1 MVKSVNT
8 QGNNNYGTINKIGTT
23 ENGRSVYQISDG
35 TGKIAGRLSVAA
47 KDCDTF
53 EKSYETILNAAP
65 KLQKFAENTT
75 PENIAS
81 SLINPL
87 DILDFKQKELSDTE
101 AEKIKN
107 GQALVT
113 NEYCDGE
120 FVCLKKNNNLYAIA
134 QKDDSKNLLITKKVF
149 I

>member
-1 MVKSVNT
+1 MFETKQESK
-8 QGNNNYGTINKIGTT
+8 YDKIIFISADEDIRLKRLMLRNGYT
-23 ENGRSVYQISDG
+23 EQY
-35 TGKIAGRLSVAA
+35 A
-47 KDCDTF
+47 KTR
-53 EKSYETILNAAP
+53 
-65 KLQKFAENTT
+65 
-75 PENIAS
+75 IAS
-81 SLINPL
+81 QL
-87 DILDFKQKELSDTE
+87 KE

-120 FVCLKKNNNLYAIA
+120 FVCLKKNNILCAIA